1 MNKLIIFS
9 LTIFSIISSCTKK
22 ESDLVYSIKKLENTL
37 EIKIPYKC
45 KLVDYNTDW
54 AFWGG
59 DYTESFMIQFS
70 KDDFTRLINNIDS
83 SRMIRSPKND
93 CLYYSVIDKNKGHI
107 SIICLLDEYKISY
120 SLNYE

>member
-1 MNKLIIFS
+1 MIKLITFS
-9 LTIFSIISSCTKK
+9 LTIFCVIISCTKK
-22 ESDLVYSIKKLENTL
+22 ESDLVYCTQKLENTL

-70 KDDFTRLINNIDS
+70 KDDFTRLTNTIDS

-93 CLYYSVIDKNKGHI
+93 CLYYSVIDNNKGHI
-107 SIICLLDEYKISY
+107 SIICLLNEYKISN